1 MIKKRLLWLL
11 VVSGLIGV
19 SNFLVVDYFT
29 KERDR
34 LEREINSLYFLSVIN
49 YRQIETLQNL
59 ELRRTNP
66 DLQQRLKLIRQE
78 YGAEPLV
85 EE

>member
-34 LEREINSLYFLSVIN
+34 LEREINSLYFLSVIHS
-49 YRQIETLQNL
+49 RQIETLQNL

>member
-11 VVSGLIGV
+11 VVGGLIGL
-19 SNFLVVDYFT
+19 SNFLVVDYFS

-34 LEREINSLYFLSVIN
+34 LELEINSLYFLSVIHS
-49 YRQIETLQNL
+49 RQIETLQNI

-78 YGAEPLV
+78 YGAEPLA